1 MHAPARSRWKALGRW
16 GLDRL
21 ALTGLALTGLAL
33 AVGFASQRRAMA
45 DDGAPQRP
53 NASALIPAAG
63 QRNPKDQPTTFIPG
77 GGGKARTSL
86 FGLPGEGY
94 SFVYVFDRSGSMGGS
109 GRTSLQMVKA
119 ELLSSLRNL
128 GETQQFQMIFY
139 NDRPTLFNPSG
150 VAGKL
155 AFGNENNKQ
164 RAIQFIDSIVAE
176 GGTDHLEALRAA
188 TGMHPDVIFFL
199 TDGDRPKL
207 TDRELEKVQ
216 RWAAGTIINTIQF
229 CPGPRRAERSFLE
242 KLAQLTGGQYA
253 FVDSTKIA
261 QVGAVHP

>member
-1 MHAPARSRWKALGRW
+1 MYLPAWSRLAVIGKR

-21 ALTGLALTGLAL
+21 AWAGLAL
-33 AVGFASQRRAMA
+33 AIGFLGEGRAVA
-45 DDGAPQRP
+45 DDGAPERP

-63 QRNPKDQPTTFIPG
+63 QRDPKDQPTTFIPG

-86 FGLPGEGY
+86 FGVVGEGY

-109 GRTSLQMVKA
+109 GRTSLQMVKG
-119 ELLSSLRNL
+119 ELLKSLRNL

-229 CPGPRRAERSFLE
+229 CPGPRGAETSFLE

-253 FVDSTKIA
+253 YVDSTQLKQA
-261 QVGAVHP
+261 GTDQQEAAH

>member
-1 MHAPARSRWKALGRW
+1 MSTPAWSRLTAIGRR
-16 GLDRL
+16 GLDRMAL
-21 ALTGLALTGLAL
+21 AGLAL
-33 AVGFASQRRAMA
+33 AIGLIGEAPAVA
-45 DDGAPQRP
+45 DDGTTQRP
-53 NASALIPAAG
+53 SASALLPAAG
-63 QRNPKDQPTTFIPG
+63 QRNDKDQSTTFIPG

-86 FGLPGEGY
+86 FGVTGEGY

-109 GRTSLQMVKA
+109 GRTSLQMVKV
-119 ELLSSLRNL
+119 ELLKSLRNL

-207 TDRELEKVQ
+207 TDHELEKVQ

-229 CPGPRRAERSFLE
+229 CPGPPPTETSFLE

-253 FVDSTKIA
+253 YVDIA
-261 QVGAVHP
+261 RLKRAAAGEQEAAH

>member
-1 MHAPARSRWKALGRW
+1 
-16 GLDRL
+16 L
-21 ALTGLALTGLAL
+21 AGLAL
-33 AVGFASQRRAMA
+33 AVGFSSQRRAVA
-45 DDGAPQRP
+45 DDGAPERP

-63 QRNPKDQPTTFIPG
+63 QPNPKDQPTTFIPG

-86 FGLPGEGY
+86 FGVTGEGY

-109 GRTSLQMVKA
+109 GRTSLQMVKG
-119 ELLSSLRNL
+119 ELLKSLRNL

-150 VAGKL
+150 AAGKL

-176 GGTDHLEALRAA
+176 GGTDHMEALRAA

-216 RWAAGTIINTIQF
+216 RWAAGTIVNTIQF
-229 CPGPRRAERSFLE
+229 CPGPRPAETSFLE
-242 KLAQLTGGQYA
+242 KMAQLTGGQYVY
-253 FVDSTKIA
+253 VDITKIK
-261 QVGAVHP
+261 QVGADEQEAAH

>member
-1 MHAPARSRWKALGRW
+1 MCPLAWSPWTAIARR
-16 GLDRL
+16 GLERL
-21 ALTGLALTGLAL
+21 AWTGLAVAL
-33 AVGFASQRRAMA
+33 LLASQGPAVA
-45 DDGAPQRP
+45 DDGTPQHP

-63 QRNPKDQPTTFIPG
+63 QRDPKDQSTTFIPG

-86 FGLPGEGY
+86 FGVTGEGY

-109 GRTSLQMVKA
+109 GRTSLQMVKG
-119 ELLSSLRNL
+119 ELLKSLRNL
-128 GETQQFQMIFY
+128 GNTQQFQMIFY

-199 TDGDRPKL
+199 TDGDQPQL

-216 RWAAGTIINTIQF
+216 RWAAGMIINTIQF
-229 CPGPRRAERSFLE
+229 SPGPPKAEKSFLE
-242 KLAQLTGGQYA
+242 KLAQLTGGEYA
-253 FVDSTKIA
+253 YVDSTQLKSTQA
-261 QVGAVHP
+261 GEQEAGH

>member
-1 MHAPARSRWKALGRW
+1 
-16 GLDRL
+16 
-21 ALTGLALTGLAL
+21 
-33 AVGFASQRRAMA
+33 VA
-45 DDGAPQRP
+45 DDGAPERP

-63 QRNPKDQPTTFIPG
+63 QRDPKDQPTTFIPG

-86 FGLPGEGY
+86 FGVVGEGY

-109 GRTSLQMVKA
+109 GRTSLQMVKG
-119 ELLSSLRNL
+119 ELLKSLRNL

-229 CPGPRRAERSFLE
+229 CPGPPPAEKSFLE
-242 KLAQLTGGQYA
+242 KLAQLTGGQYVY
-253 FVDSTKIA
+253 VDIA
-261 QVGAVHP
+261 KLKQAGADEQEAAH

>member
-1 MHAPARSRWKALGRW
+1 MCTPARSRGTVIGRW

-21 ALTGLALTGLAL
+21 VLAGLALVMGS
-33 AVGFASQRRAMA
+33 ASQRRAVA
-45 DDGAPQRP
+45 DDGAPERP

-77 GGGKARTSL
+77 SGGKARTSL
-86 FGLPGEGY
+86 FGVTGEGY

-109 GRTSLQMVKA
+109 GRTSLQMVKG
-119 ELLSSLRNL
+119 ELLKSLRNL

-164 RAIQFIDSIVAE
+164 RAIQFIDSIAAE

-207 TDRELEKVQ
+207 TDHELEKVQ

-229 CPGPRRAERSFLE
+229 CPGPPPTETSFLE
-242 KLAQLTGGQYA
+242 KLAQLTGGQYVY
-253 FVDSTKIA
+253 VDITRLKQA
-261 QVGAVHP
+261 GADGQEAAH

>member
-1 MHAPARSRWKALGRW
+1 MCPPAWSPWTAIARR
-16 GLDRL
+16 GLNRL
-21 ALTGLALTGLAL
+21 AWT
-33 AVGFASQRRAMA
+33 GFAVALVLASQGPAAAA
-45 DDGAPQRP
+45 DGTPEHP

-63 QRNPKDQPTTFIPG
+63 QRDPKDQSTTFIPG

-86 FGLPGEGY
+86 FGVTGEGY

-109 GRTSLQMVKA
+109 GRTSLQLVKG
-119 ELLSSLRNL
+119 ELLKSLRNL
-128 GETQQFQMIFY
+128 GDTQQFQMIFY

-155 AFGNENNKQ
+155 AFGNENNKR
-164 RAIQFIDSIVAE
+164 RAMQFIDSIVAE

-199 TDGDRPKL
+199 TDGDQPQL

-216 RWAAGTIINTIQF
+216 RWAAGMIINTIQF
-229 CPGPRRAERSFLE
+229 APGPRKAEKNFLE
-242 KLAQLTGGQYA
+242 KLAQLTGGEYA
-253 FVDSTKIA
+253 YVDNTQLKPA
-261 QVGAVHP
+261 QAGEQEAAH